1 MAKIDIAK
9 QIPDT
14 WFKHIVCEGNWIG
27 GTFNKLHNITL
38 EVVPVKEHDKICQE
52 YEEKIKVLEDTNIK
66 LQKELNEIK
75 STWRKM
81 NELLGNS
88 KAK

>member
-1 MAKIDIAK
+1 MAKIDISK

-14 WFKHIVCEGNWIG
+14 WFRHIVVEGNF
-27 GTFNKLHNITL
+27 GTFNKFHNITL
-38 EVVPVKEHDKICQE
+38 EVLPVKEHGLICQE